1 MAINEKLRALHD
13 VKGFIGAGVFSPN
26 GEFID
31 GDAEVSGLRMEVL
44 GSVLNDV
51 LLGAQQMTVDSG
63 FGMAD
68 FIQIDSDAGIM
79 IARAY
84 NKDGKHYHTVM
95 FLKPDGNIAMAKMKF
110 KTVTEAL
117 AEEF

>member
-1 MAINEKLRALHD
+1 MAISEKLKALED
-13 VKGFIGAGVFSPN
+13 VKGYLGAGVFSPN
-26 GEFID
+26 GELIE
-31 GDAEVSGLRMEVL
+31 GTAEVSGITMEVI
-44 GSVLNDV
+44 GSLLNDV
-51 LLGAQQMTVDSG
+51 LLEAQQMTEKAG
-63 FGMAD
+63 FGTSN

-79 IARAY
+79 IARSY